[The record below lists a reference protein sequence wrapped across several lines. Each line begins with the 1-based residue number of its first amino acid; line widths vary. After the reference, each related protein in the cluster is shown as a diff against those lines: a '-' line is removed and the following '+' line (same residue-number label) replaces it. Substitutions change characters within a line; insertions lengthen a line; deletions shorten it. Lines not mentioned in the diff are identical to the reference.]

1 MTAFLRYWPGVFL
14 VAIPFLYS
22 DALLNL
28 WERWSTETEYG
39 HGILIPLVSLYIAWD
54 RREQILRRAGG
65 ASGWGPLL
73 TLLALLALIAGEI
86 SALFALKQVSLV
98 LLLLGLAYAWLG
110 APAARLLNAP
120 ILILL
125 FAIPPPYFLEAV
137 LTARLQLV
145 SSELGVVFIR
155 WLGMP
160 VFLSGNVIDLGVV
173 QLEVVEACS
182 GLRFL
187 YPLMSIGF
195 IVAYFYR
202 AHWSKR
208 LLVFLSTVPI
218 TVLMNSLRIA
228 LTALLVERYGQVM
241 VEGTVHDAEGWLT
254 FGGCLVLLFVEILL
268 LELLT
273 TRRSVLDIMG
283 TGTTVTAPPH
293 ATQSNRYWPV
303 AVSLA
308 LLILAGGGLRL
319 LANIQHTDL
328 PDTHLSLFPNQL
340 GDWHGR
346 SMELDPD
353 VVRKLKFSDHLMLNY
368 QRSDL
373 LEPVNLYVAFYA
385 NQRNGESPHSPRV
398 CIPGGGWEIES
409 FERTEV
415 DGRPVNR
422 VLISREGQKQLVYY
436 WFAERGTVVAN
447 EYVKKWML
455 LRDFIKTGRSDGA
468 LVRVVIPV
476 VDNFKIEQSENTL
489 RSFIALA
496 HPVVMQYLPDSS
508 Y

>member
-1 MTAFLRYWPGVFL
+1 MNGFLRFWPVAF
-14 VAIPFLYS
+14 VAAIPFLYS
-22 DALLNL
+22 DGLVNL
-28 WERWSTETEYG
+28 WHRWLTETEFS

-54 RREQILRRAGG
+54 RRNAIIGCVGG
-65 ASGWGPLL
+65 GSLVGVPLI
-73 TLLALLALIAGEI
+73 LLALLLLLVGEV
-86 SALFALKQVSLV
+86 SALFALKQISLV
-98 LLLLGLAYAWLG
+98 ILLLGLAYAWLG
-110 APAARLLNAP
+110 APAARLLSAP

-160 VFLSGNVIDLGVV
+160 VFLSGNVIDLGNV

-202 AHWSKR
+202 AHLAKR
-208 LLVFLSTVPI
+208 VIVFLSTVPI

-228 LTALLVERYGQVM
+228 LTAALVERYGQVV

-254 FGGCLVLLFVEILL
+254 FGGCLLLLFAEILL
-268 LELLT
+268 LERLT
-273 TRRSVLDIMG
+273 SRRSLLDIMG
-283 TGTTVTAPPH
+283 PVPKAEATPAPVSGQR
-293 ATQSNRYWPV
+293 AWP
-303 AVSLA
+303 AALSLT
-308 LLILAGGGLRL
+308 LLLVGAGAMYL
-319 LANIQHTDL
+319 LANIQRSDL
-328 PDTHLSLFPNQL
+328 PETHLSLFPNQL
-340 GDWHGR
+340 GDWRGQDM
-346 SMELDPD
+346 SLDAE
-353 VVRKLKFSDHLMLNY
+353 VIRKLQFTDHLMLNY
-368 QRSDL
+368 QRPDL
-373 LEPVNLYVAFYA
+373 PEPVNLYVAFYA

-409 FERTEV
+409 FARTEL

-422 VLISREGQKQLVYY
+422 VLITREGQKQLVYY
-436 WFAERGTVVAN
+436 WFAERGTLVAN
-447 EYVKKWML
+447 EYIKKWL
-455 LRDFIKTGRSDGA
+455 LLKDFLQTGRSDGA
-468 LVRVVIPV
+468 LIRVTIPV
-476 VDNFKIEQSENTL
+476 VDNSQIDISDTTL
-489 RSFIALA
+489 RQFITLA
-496 HPVVMQYLPDSS
+496 HPMVMQFLPDSS